1 MNIVTNNTLS
11 TDPVAPNKAQD
22 TLLRLLALHERRK
35 TLETDLLA
43 VDAEIK
49 KLRETDEV
57 EALAAWLAP
66 VLAA

>member
-11 TDPVAPNKAQD
+11 TEPPAPNTTQD

-35 TLETDLLA
+35 SLEMDLGA